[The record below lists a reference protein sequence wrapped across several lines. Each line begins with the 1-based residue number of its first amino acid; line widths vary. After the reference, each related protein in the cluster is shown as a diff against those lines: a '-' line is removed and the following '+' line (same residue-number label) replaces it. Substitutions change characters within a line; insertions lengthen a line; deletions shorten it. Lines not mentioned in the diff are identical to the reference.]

1 VSERAFQRP
10 TALERVLNRAIGAL
24 ARLGV
29 GPSHIW
35 LLEVRG
41 RRSGRIRVTPVDLLS
56 ERERLYLVAPRGY
69 TEWVRNA
76 EASGEV
82 VLRRGGRRTSYR
94 LRALSEAEKPP
105 VLKAYLDRFRRE
117 VQRYFPI
124 PAGSPAEAFAPLA
137 SRYPVFEL
145 LP

>member
-1 VSERAFQRP
+1 
-10 TALERVLNRAIGAL
+10 VLNRAIGAL

-41 RRSGRIRVTPVDLLS
+41 RRSGKIRATPVDLLT
-56 ERERLYLVAPRGY
+56 ERDRLYLVAPRGY

-82 VLRRGGRRTSYR
+82 VLRRGGRRASYR
-94 LRALSEAEKPP
+94 LRALPEAERPAI
-105 VLKAYLDRFRRE
+105 LAAYLDRFRRE

-124 PAGSPAEAFAPLA
+124 PAGSPPQAFAPLA